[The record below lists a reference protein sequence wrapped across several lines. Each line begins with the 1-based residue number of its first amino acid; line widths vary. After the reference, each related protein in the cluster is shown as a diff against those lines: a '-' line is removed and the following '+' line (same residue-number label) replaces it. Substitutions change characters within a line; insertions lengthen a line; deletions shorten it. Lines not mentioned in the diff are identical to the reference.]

1 MSTYQCGTAVLP
13 ANAPNLVL
21 AGAAESLYGVHIKA
35 ALMTSA
41 VGFTTVILPYQVPPV
56 VVGLQAA
63 GISLRTALRLTL
75 PLAALSLLV
84 LVPLDYAWWKLIGYL
99 G

>member
-1 MSTYQCGTAVLP
+1 MVA
-13 ANAPNLVL
+13 
-21 AGAAESLYGVHIKA
+21 
-35 ALMTSA
+35 A

-63 GISLRTALRLTL
+63 GLSLRASLRLTV

-84 LVPLDYAWWKLIGYL
+84 LVPLDFAWWKLIGYF